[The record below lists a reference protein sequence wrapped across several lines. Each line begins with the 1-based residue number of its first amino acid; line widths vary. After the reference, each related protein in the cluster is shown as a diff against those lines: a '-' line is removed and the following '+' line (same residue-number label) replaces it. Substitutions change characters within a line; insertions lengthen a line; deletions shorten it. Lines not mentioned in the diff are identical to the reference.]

1 MPVSAGAAS
10 PMQERRLATA
20 SDCPSRPVRLGA
32 RVSTFDDD
40 TQLEFFDEPETQ
52 EAPGRPHRRMRPRR
66 PGGPRRPTQPPA
78 GAVALARLAG
88 LVALAIAVVVGL
100 VFWVGSCQGKSKH
113 DEYKSYMD
121 KVKPIAQT
129 SAAAGTSLVNA
140 LSSAKTVAE
149 LHSNLEQGSR
159 VQQQGYDEALRLRP
173 PAALQAAHQQ
183 VLGALQLRAIGLT
196 GLADTLADAGSKSAA
211 DEASL
216 LAKQAELLTAS
227 DLVWANLFRLPATQ
241 NMKAVGVRGVIAPP
255 SQIVTNPEP
264 ISAHA
269 LSEVLQRLNATSSTG
284 KVTGLHGSELLSTE
298 AAVGSNTEQLSAS
311 TPTTV
316 DVAANLAFKV
326 TFKNAGHFQEV
337 NVPVTLTVTVIGVGK
352 PVYTKTKH
360 VPSVEAGQTATVS
373 FGDLNLPTSAF
384 GANAAVHV
392 KVGKVPGETNL
403 DNNKATYQV
412 FFSVSNG

>member
-1 MPVSAGAAS
+1 M
-10 PMQERRLATA
+10 
-20 SDCPSRPVRLGA
+20 
-32 RVSTFDDD
+32 STFDDD
-40 TQLEFFDEPETQ
+40 TQLEFFEEPETQ

-121 KVKPIAQT
+121 SVQPIAQT
-129 SAAAGTSLVNA
+129 SAAAGASLVNA
-140 LSSAKTVAE
+140 LRSAKTVSA
-149 LHSNLEQGSR
+149 LHSKLEQGSR

-183 VLGALQLRAIGLT
+183 VLAALQLRAIGLT
-196 GLADTLADAGSKSAA
+196 GLADTLADAGSKSADA
-211 DEASL
+211 EASL
-216 LAKQAELLTAS
+216 LAKQAEILTAS
-227 DLVWANLFRLPATQ
+227 DLVWADLFRLPATQ
-241 NMKAVGVRGVIAPP
+241 TMKALGVRGVIAPP

-264 ISAHA
+264 VSAHA
-269 LSEVLQRLNATSSTG
+269 LSEVYSRLNATSSTG
-284 KVTGLHGSELLSTE
+284 KVHGLHGSELLSTE
-298 AAVGSNTEQLSAS
+298 AAVGSSTEQLSTS

-316 DVAANLAFKV
+316 DVASNLAFKV

-337 NVPVTLTVTVIGVGK
+337 NVPVTLTVTVIGVSK

-360 VPSVEAGQTATVS
+360 VPSIEAGQTATVS
-373 FGDLNLPTSAF
+373 FGDLNLPNAAF

-412 FFSVSNG
+412 FFSLSNG